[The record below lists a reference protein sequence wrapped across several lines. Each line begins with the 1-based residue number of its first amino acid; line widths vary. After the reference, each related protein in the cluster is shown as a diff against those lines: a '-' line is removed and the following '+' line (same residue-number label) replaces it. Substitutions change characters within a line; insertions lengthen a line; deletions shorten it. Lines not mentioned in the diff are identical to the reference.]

1 LELTVLARTCT
12 HADAWAAEGL
22 VEMGLGR
29 FGSSSVPAG
38 IEAWPDERPRAVG

>member
-12 HADAWAAEGL
+12 HADAWDAEGL

-29 FGSSSVPAG
+29 FGSSSASAG
-38 IEAWPDERPRAVG
+38 IEASLDGQPRAAG